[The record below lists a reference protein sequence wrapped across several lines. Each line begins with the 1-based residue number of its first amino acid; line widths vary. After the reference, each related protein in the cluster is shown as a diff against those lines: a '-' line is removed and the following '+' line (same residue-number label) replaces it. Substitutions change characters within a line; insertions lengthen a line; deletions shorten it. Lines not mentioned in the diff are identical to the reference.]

1 MIDIDK
7 HFLYIS
13 DLIGKS
19 VVNAGSG
26 KGIGRVS
33 DIIVTNKAPYPE
45 ISSVLVKP
53 GLFGKPVLAPWDSI
67 EPFELPLRRLKIRD
81 AAQLSDRGPAE
92 NEIAVCDT
100 FMDKQILDLDGAK
113 VIRVNDLHLL
123 KENHKIWLVHMDVG
137 MRGFL
142 RRLGWLKIIDT
153 VTNWL
158 VSMRIQP
165 RFLSWKHVQALPT
178 TTQPDQSGQLKLKVV
193 HQKLNTLHPADL
205 SEILKDLSYYER
217 IALFRSLDIVSAA
230 ETLEQL
236 TPDSQKPLIECI
248 DKAKIPGIIA
258 KMSPDK
264 AADMLAIL
272 SQRRRTEILKA
283 LPDDLREEMTR
294 LSSHPEQTAGA
305 IMTTDFIT
313 QPPTATVQQALDIIK
328 QAAGTTEAIYYIYIV
343 NPENVLQGVVTLRRI
358 MQAAPET
365 ALSEIMNSKVKKISE
380 NAHKDNAIK
389 LFIKYKFGS
398 APVVDSHGKLKGVI
412 LFKDAMTELLPQMEI
427 RLPR

>member
-45 ISSVLVKP
+45 ISSVMLKP
-53 GLFGKPVLAPWDSI
+53 ALFGKPVLVPWENI
-67 EPFELPLRRLKIRD
+67 EPFELPLRRLSVKD
-81 AAQLSDRGPAE
+81 VSLMSDRSLVE
-92 NEIAVCDT
+92 SEIAVCDT

-137 MRGFL
+137 MRGFI
-142 RRLGWLKIIDT
+142 RRLGWLGIIDT

-178 TTQPDQSGQLKLKVV
+178 TAQPDQTGQLKLKVV

-217 IALFRSLDIVSAA
+217 IALFRSLDAVSAA

-248 DKAKIPGIIA
+248 DKSKIPGIIA

-264 AADMLAIL
+264 AADMLTIL
-272 SQRRRTEILKA
+272 SQRRQNEILRS
-283 LPDDLREEMTR
+283 LPDELRDEMTR
-294 LSSHPEQTAGA
+294 LTSHPEQTAGA

-313 QPPTATVQQALDIIK
+313 IPPSATVQQALDIIRK
-328 QAAGTTEAIYYIYIV
+328 SVVNTEAIYYLYVV
-343 NPENVLQGVVTLRRI
+343 NPENILQGVVTLRR
-358 MQAAPET
+358 MLQSAPET
-365 ALSEIMNSKVKKISE
+365 PVTEIMNSRIKKVGE
-380 NAHKDNAIK
+380 NTHKDKAIK
-389 LFIKYKFGS
+389 MFVKYKFG
-398 APVVDSHGKLKGVI
+398 AVPVVDVHNKIKGVI
-412 LFKDAMTELLPQMEI
+412 LFKDAMAELLPQMEI